1 VQGAQPLV
9 WSERFLQALKGRNSF
24 ETKSL
29 DRLVGVASSGFPK
42 ELFRIVTPPLQN
54 FGKESF
60 FMFFL
65 VLIQERTKENQ
76 G

>member
-1 VQGAQPLV
+1 MFL
-9 WSERFLQALKGRNSF
+9 ERV
-24 ETKSL
+24 
-29 DRLVGVASSGFPK
+29 VGDASSGFPK
-42 ELFRIVTPPLQN
+42 ELFRNAASSWQN